1 MVYYMKDYDLKNMLE
16 ALKVALREEFVFGGL
31 YDMETIVDD
40 LIDKHVKDGLIRVI
54 PSVE

>member
-54 PSVE
+54 PRVE